1 MIKRELVREL
11 SKKVEMPQKDV
22 MKIVD
27 TLCEI
32 VSDELTKGENV
43 KMNGFG
49 SFQRST
55 RAAKVGRNP
64 ITGEQIEIPATNVV
78 VFKPSERL
86 AESVAKTG
94 RTAE

>member
-1 MIKRELVREL
+1 MIKRELVRKL
-11 SKKVEMPQKDV
+11 SKKVEMPQKEV

-49 SFQRST
+49 SFRRST
-55 RAAKVGRNP
+55 RAPKKGRNP
-64 ITGEQIEIPATNVV
+64 LTGEQIEIPATNVV
-78 VFKPSERL
+78 VFNPSNRL
-86 AESVAKTG
+86 AEAVANAGKTG
-94 RTAE
+94 E